1 MKLLSPESLPDA
13 QREVLRDYSRFFPQG
28 AVCVNVLVGE
38 ASWDVRPLLLIN
50 GKVHMMRVSTRM
62 DEGQA
67 RAFVSDFEG
76 FSVLFSGSQRAQ
88 RMEGSGRFF
97 VLRPF
102 VSDTLQDLLEK
113 GAIPTS
119 NALHDLITELI
130 GLVSTLSKRNI
141 THGHLSPSNIA
152 IVDGRVILLDP
163 FFGAIHDTRDGYL
176 APESTRGS
184 VPEPSADLFS
194 LGRIVKSLVAD
205 SLSGQQ
211 AAIVDQLTLPTP
223 RQRPSISEVGVAF
236 GVGDAAAAGASS
248 PTSAARSDRL
258 RSGGGK
264 LVRSAEQPLPASQQE
279 EARSPHSSAIYIR
292 RRNRVW
298 PGALMLVGGA
308 LLVAV
313 LGVRSQYP
321 AVFNTVARFIPGAV
335 PSHSVEFETAWA
347 SHERSQMLV
356 VARAAILN
364 RDPAALNAITADV
377 LGGSSP
383 DGVRSRLLRVA
394 LDESWREELSEGDV
408 RAAVIVA
415 LAQLFP
421 EGLRQ
426 LPPLASLHPAVILAI
441 ASETQPRNASKELS
455 VIPVDTLSVLPTP
468 FGPLFAKLKESG
480 VTSLGSPQGIGLA
493 AIATGDA
500 RPQAFEGL
508 LTPVSNEKP
517 AQANFRSRGLI
528 ALVLPIV
535 ANNPV
540 AAKELLAAIRDQGG
554 ELANL
559 AGWFEIEDLAKW
571 SKVPAVEKIKLV
583 LGTFPEQ
590 ALDVSKYADLL
601 TYPSPVIRDQ
611 AAIKLKQGAL
621 PPSSDALLATLAS
634 EANGL
639 TREQTISLV
648 AALQTSASMQ
658 PTFVA
663 QWFALKPDPDAVV
676 LILAARAYAD
686 SSDIYNLEAARYLRR
701 TEWSAPLELLRLLAS
716 HPEPLARVLAY
727 GKLDPNVPEQ
737 REILKQRLSGE
748 KDAGCLK
755 ALTAKLSPS

>member
-28 AVCVNVLVGE
+28 AVCVNVVVGD
-38 ASWDVRPLLLIN
+38 ASWDVRPLLLLN
-50 GKVHMMRVSTRM
+50 GKVHIMRVSTRM

-113 GAIPTS
+113 GAIPTPD
-119 NALHDLITELI
+119 ALHDVVVELVN
-130 GLVSTLSKRNI
+130 LVSTLSKRNI
-141 THGHLSPSNIA
+141 THGHLCPSNIA
-152 IVDGRVILLDP
+152 IVDGKVTLLDP
-163 FFGAIHDTRDGYL
+163 FFGAIHDTRDAYL

-184 VPEPSADLFS
+184 VPDPSADLFS
-194 LGRIVKSLVAD
+194 LGRIIQSLIAD
-205 SLSGQQ
+205 SLSVQQ
-211 AAIVDQLTLPTP
+211 SAIVEQLTLPSP
-223 RQRPSISEVGVAF
+223 RQRPSISEVGAAF
-236 GVGDAAAAGASS
+236 GLGGVGAVSPS
-248 PTSAARSDRL
+248 PTESRSERG

-264 LVRSAEQPLPASQQE
+264 LVRSAEQQASTSKQE
-279 EARSPHSSAIYIR
+279 E
-292 RRNRVW
+292 
-298 PGALMLVGGA
+298 GGA
-308 LLVAV
+308 RALVSEKSRSVQRIRPAVVVGVCISLLAV
-313 LGVRSQYP
+313 VFFVRAQYP
-321 AVFNTVARFIPGAV
+321 ALFNSVARFIPGAV
-335 PSHSVEFETAWA
+335 PSHSIEFETAWA

-356 VARAAILN
+356 VARAAVLN
-364 RDPAALNAITADV
+364 RDPAALNAITDDV
-377 LGGSSP
+377 LGGSNP

-394 LDESWREELSEGDV
+394 LDESWREELSDADV

-421 EGLRQ
+421 DGLKH

-441 ASETQPRNASKELS
+441 ASETQPRNASKELAAIS
-455 VIPVDTLSVLPTP
+455 VDVVAALPAP
-468 FGPLFAKLKESG
+468 FGPLFSKLKESG
-480 VTSLGSPQGIGLA
+480 VSSLGSPQGIGLA

-508 LTPVSNEKP
+508 LTPASNEKP
-517 AQANFRSRGLI
+517 AQANFRARGLI
-528 ALVLPIV
+528 VLVLPIV
-535 ANNPV
+535 ANNP
-540 AAKELLAAIRDQGG
+540 AASKELLAAIRDQGG
-554 ELANL
+554 ELASL

-571 SKVPAVEKIKLV
+571 SKVPSVEKIKLI
-583 LGTFPEQ
+583 LGIFPEQ

-601 TYPSPVIRDQ
+601 TYPLPAIRDQ
-611 AAIKLKQGAL
+611 AAMKLKQGAL
-621 PPSSDALLATLAS
+621 APSSDALLTTLAS

-648 AALQTSASMQ
+648 AALQASAAMQ
-658 PTFVA
+658 PPFVA
-663 QWFALKPDPDAVV
+663 QWFALKPNPDTVV

-686 SSDIYNLEAARYLRR
+686 SSDIFNLEAARYLRR
-701 TEWSAPLELLRLLAS
+701 TEWKAPVELLRLLAS

-727 GKLDPNVPEQ
+727 GKLDPSIPEQ
-737 REILKQRLSGE
+737 REILKQRLSSE
-748 KDAGCLK
+748 KDEGCVK
-755 ALTAKLSPS
+755 ALTAKLSAQ